1 MRAVIR
7 NTSGFALSPDVA
19 APTPQ
24 PGDAV
29 IAPSRVGIASPDL
42 VAGGRADMP
51 SVIGHEFVGVVESVA
66 PIAGRDEW
74 NKVATAM
81 VGKRVVG
88 SPVVACGTCDL
99 CKRGLSQHC
108 PTRRVLGLRGLNGC
122 LAERFSL
129 PVANLVEVPKGVH
142 DDQAVFA
149 NAVAAAVHA
158 AQMLRIEGKPY
169 VTVLGDGVMGL
180 LCAQVMARLN
190 ASVRVLG
197 TQPAK
202 FMLCEKWGIKHRHV
216 AEVGRRQ
223 DQDVVV
229 DCTGSASGMELAL
242 QLVRP
247 RGKVLLKAGPAPMT
261 GLGGSGGEEK
271 RGADLSLAATNE
283 IDIVGS
289 GAGRIGEGLN
299 ALAKN
304 TVEVLSMISARF
316 KLNDALAAIK
326 LAGLSEAVKV
336 VVEVGDGKR

>member
-7 NTSGFALSPDVA
+7 NSSGYSLSPELA

-29 IAPSRVGIASPDL
+29 IAPTRVGIASPDL
-42 VAGGRADMP
+42 TMSTRPDAP
-51 SVIGHEFVGVVESVA
+51 NVIGHEFVGIVESVV
-66 PIAGRDEW
+66 PVPGRDDW
-74 NKVATAM
+74 NRIAAVM

-88 SPVVACGTCDL
+88 SPVVACGSCDL

-108 PTRRVLGLRGLNGC
+108 PTRRVLGLRSLNGC
-122 LAERFSL
+122 LAERFVL
-129 PVANLVEVPKGVH
+129 PVANLVEVPKSVH

-149 NAVAAAVHA
+149 NATAAAIHA
-158 AQMLRIEGKPY
+158 AHMLRIEGKPY

-180 LCAQVMARLN
+180 LCAQIMARLN

-247 RGKVLLKAGPAPMT
+247 RGKVLLKAGPSPMT
-261 GLGGSGGEEK
+261 GLEADEK
-271 RGADLSLAATNE
+271 RGADLTLAAVNE

-316 KLNDALAAIK
+316 RMNDAMAAIK
-326 LAGLSEAVKV
+326 LAALPEAVKV
-336 VVEVGDGKR
+336 IVEVGDGKK

>member
-1 MRAVIR
+1 MLAVIR
-7 NTSGFALSPDVA
+7 HPTGLALYAEAPVPTPKPGEA
-19 APTPQ
+19 IVAPT
-24 PGDAV
+24 
-29 IAPSRVGIASPDL
+29 RLGIASPD
-42 VAGGRADMP
+42 VAVVTGRLP
-51 SVIGHEFVGVVESVA
+51 YTGVVGHEFVGTVESVEAA
-66 PIAGRDEW
+66 PGREDQ
-74 NKVATAM
+74 KKL

-88 SPVVACGTCDL
+88 SPTISCGL
-99 CKRGLSQHC
+99 CELCRGGLSQHC
-108 PTRRVLGLRGLNGC
+108 PKRVVIGLRGRDGC
-122 LAERFSL
+122 FAERFTI
-129 PVANLVEVPKGVH
+129 PVANLFEVPKNVH

-202 FMLCEKWGIKHRHV
+202 FMLCERWGVKHRHV

-229 DCTGSASGMELAL
+229 DCTGSPEGIELAL

-247 RGKVLLKAGPAPMT
+247 RGKVLLKAGPTTMA
-261 GLGGSGGEEK
+261 GESSEK
-271 RGADLSLAATNE
+271 RGADLTLAAVNE
-283 IDIVGS
+283 VEIIGS
-289 GAGRIGEGLN
+289 GAGRIGEGLS
-299 ALAKN
+299 AIAKS

-316 KLNDALAAIK
+316 RFTDSLAAFK

-336 VVEVGDGKR
+336 IVEVGEGKK

>member
-7 NTSGFALSPDVA
+7 NSAGFSLSPDVA
-19 APTPQ
+19 APAPQ

-42 VAGGRADMP
+42 AMSGRADVP

-66 PIAGRDEW
+66 PIAGREEW
-74 NKVATAM
+74 NKVAAAM

-88 SPVVACGTCDL
+88 SPVVACGACEL

-122 LAERFSL
+122 LAERFVL

-149 NAVAAAVHA
+149 NAAAAAVHA
-158 AQMLRIEGKPY
+158 AHMLRIEGKPY

-247 RGKVLLKAGPAPMT
+247 RGKVLLKAGPSPMT
-261 GLGGSGGEEK
+261 GLGGDEK

-283 IDIVGS
+283 IEIVGS
-289 GAGRIGEGLN
+289 GAGRIGEGLM

-304 TVEVLSMISARF
+304 TVEVLSMISSRF
-316 KLNDALAAIK
+316 RMNDAMAAINLAA
-326 LAGLSEAVKV
+326 LPEAVKV
-336 VVEVGDGKR
+336 IVEVGDGKK